1 MKLSNMLFILTLA
14 LSGSAWADNKDASK
28 DTSKDVVVRNA
39 WITETAPGQTKASV
53 QMEITCV
60 SSIGK
65 LVGIESPVA
74 ESVEMQRLRP
84 SHGRMAVETLT
95 AVAMRHNHP
104 MSFGPRTQS
113 IVLLGLKQ
121 PLKAGDLVPLK
132 LTVNTAGKKVEVEVK
147 AKVKPAEQP
156 ASTAAPAQSGV
167 AAAQS
172 GVAPA
177 QSGVAP
183 AQPAAK

>member
-1 MKLSNMLFILTLA
+1 MKFSNALFILIFS
-14 LSGSAWADNKDASK
+14 LSASAWADTKDAP
-28 DTSKDVVVRNA
+28 SKDVVVKNA
-39 WITETAPGQTKASV
+39 VITETAPGQTKAEV

-65 LVGIESPVA
+65 LVAIESPLA

-104 MSFGPRTQS
+104 MTFGPRTQS
-113 IVLLGLKQ
+113 IVMLGLKQ

-132 LTVNTAGKKVEVEVK
+132 LTVNTAGKKVEVEIK
-147 AKVKPAEQP
+147 AKVKAAEKPVESVAQ
-156 ASTAAPAQSGV
+156 AQS
-167 AAAQS
+167 A
-172 GVAPA
+172 VAPA

-183 AQPAAK
+183 GHAAPM

>member
-65 LVGIESPVA
+65 LVAVESPLA

-84 SHGRMAVETLT
+84 SHGKMAVETLT
-95 AVAMRHNHP
+95 AVAMRHGHP

-113 IVLLGLKQ
+113 IVMLGLKQ

-132 LTVNTAGKKVEVEVK
+132 LTVNTAGKKVEVEIK
-147 AKVKPAEQP
+147 AKVKPVEQP
-156 ASTAAPAQSGV
+156 ADAGTQAQSGV
-167 AAAQS
+167 
-172 GVAPA
+172 VAA